1 MRTALGGF
9 AVALGLVGGLGLLGH
24 QIQTSVDNFIGR
36 DRVVTVKGLAE
47 RLVEADDVIWPITF
61 RELGNDLAGVNAT
74 LDKRAE
80 CIMAFLQAGGIARD
94 AMTLSTPRVEDAE
107 ANVYNGSKRAWR
119 YALTQT
125 VTVHTTEVA
134 KVRSLMAQQKKLLEE
149 GVTLA
154 NDYGQQVEYA
164 FTQLNNIKPAMI
176 ETATLNAREAALKFA
191 KDSGS
196 SLGKIRRANQGQFS
210 ITDRDST
217 TAHIK
222 KVRVVTTVEYFLKD

>member
-1 MRTALGGF
+1 MRTILSSL

-24 QIQTSVDNFIGR
+24 QIQTSVDHFIGR

-74 LDKRAE
+74 LEKRAQ
-80 CIMAFLQAGGIARD
+80 CIVAFLEAGGIARD
-94 AMTLSTPRVEDAE
+94 SISLSTPRVEDAE

-119 YALTQT
+119 YALLQT
-125 VTVHTTEVA
+125 VTVHTSEVA
-134 KVRSLMAQQKKLLEE
+134 KVRTLMAQQKKLLEE

-154 NDYGQQVEYA
+154 NDYGQQIEYA
-164 FTQLNNIKPAMI
+164 FTRLNNIKPAMI

-222 KVRVVTTVEYFLKD
+222 KVRVVTTVEYFLRD